1 MWDTVIHYLAEFGT
15 AAIPVLATVVMA
27 LISAVVYQLIGLLP
41 GFIRVH
47 VERLYRDKEA
57 QFRQNIIDALTN
69 GLNAAVAKGYRDD
82 EALTQAVNH
91 AINTNPESYQHF
103 AKTSHMTPS
112 TLKTMAEGLAEKL
125 RIDVT
130 Q

>member
-1 MWDTVIHYLAEFGT
+1 MWDTIVHYLAEFGT

-27 LISAVVYQLIGLLP
+27 LISAVIYQLTGLLP
-41 GFIRVH
+41 GFVRVH

-69 GLNAAVAKGYRDD
+69 GLNAAVAKGYRED
-82 EALTQAVNH
+82 EALMSAVNH

-112 TLKTMAEGLAEKL
+112 TLKTMAEGLAERL

>member
-27 LISAVVYQLIGLLP
+27 LVSAVIYQLTGLLP

-82 EALTQAVNH
+82 EALNH

-103 AKTSHMTPS
+103 AKTSQMTPS
-112 TLKTMAEGLAEKL
+112 TLKTMAEGLAERL